1 VALGGWLI
9 WKKSS
14 EPPVGEGFNLCF
26 TANTLGKEAQIEAIW
41 GRLKWL
47 EPYNT
52 GYRRVTFFCHAGFED
67 LLLALE

>member
-1 VALGGWLI
+1 
-9 WKKSS
+9 
-14 EPPVGEGFNLCF
+14 
-26 TANTLGKEAQIEAIW
+26 LGKEAQIEAIW

-52 GYRRVTFFCHAGFED
+52 GYRRVTYFLFVRGFED

>member
-1 VALGGWLI
+1 LVALGGWLI

-47 EPYNT
+47 ELIT
-52 GYRRVTFFCHAGFED
+52 RDIAGNLF
-67 LLLALE
+67 LSRWF